1 MNAGI
6 DLIAPLRKFV
16 VEMTRLTG
24 RTADEPVL
32 RGQLRL
38 GPRRQRTP
46 IHDHTVWGL
55 VGVLRG
61 VESCVRYTRG
71 RDGRLATD
79 GDEAVMRAGEAAA
92 VSPTIGDIHAVANA
106 LDDGTSIS
114 IHVYGANIGAVSRH
128 VFDPQT
134 GAIKPFVSG
143 YSSPLVPNLWDR
155 SAATRAALAG

>member
-1 MNAGI
+1 
-6 DLIAPLRKFV
+6 
-16 VEMTRLTG
+16 
-24 RTADEPVL
+24 
-32 RGQLRL
+32 
-38 GPRRQRTP
+38 
-46 IHDHTVWGL
+46 
-55 VGVLRG
+55 
-61 VESCVRYTRG
+61 VRYTRG

-79 GDEAVMRAGEAAA
+79 GNEAVMRAGEVTA

-114 IHVYGANIGAVSRH
+114 IHVYGANIGAVGRH
-128 VFDPQT
+128 VFDSQT